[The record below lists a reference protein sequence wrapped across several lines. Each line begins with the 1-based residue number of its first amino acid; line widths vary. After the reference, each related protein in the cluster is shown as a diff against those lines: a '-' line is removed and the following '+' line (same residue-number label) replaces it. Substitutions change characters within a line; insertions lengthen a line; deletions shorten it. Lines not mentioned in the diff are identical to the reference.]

1 MKIYLYFLVF
11 LFLACKNES
20 KETKIIKS
28 KDTLITTLDS
38 IINNNKNSISID
50 TYIEKP
56 QQKQDTTIK
65 IISNNI
71 VNTTQDT
78 NFVRL
83 ESLSEDFVYDIKY
96 ATNDNFLKQKV
107 YDCPDCF
114 LRLKTAKAL
123 VNANEEF
130 IKMGFKLKV
139 FDCYR
144 PHDVQFKM
152 WAILPGTHYVANPKK
167 GSVHNRGGAVDV
179 TLIDKNGNELDMG
192 TPFDYFGKEANH
204 NYTKHNATVQNN
216 RNILKNTLKKH
227 GFRSIYSEWWHYE
240 TIGAKQEKISNY
252 KWECE

>member
-11 LFLACKNES
+11 LFLACKNEPQ
-20 KETKIIKS
+20 EPKIIKD

-38 IINNNKNSISID
+38 IVNNNNNLISID
-50 TYIEKP
+50 TFIEKP

-83 ESLSEDFVYDIKY
+83 ESLSDDFVYDIKY
-96 ATNDNFLKQKV
+96 ATKDNFLKQKV
-107 YDCPDCF
+107 YDCPDCY

-123 VNANEEF
+123 LNANEEF
-130 IKMGFKLKV
+130 IKMGYRLKI

-144 PHDVQFKM
+144 PHDVQIKM
-152 WAILPGTHYVANPKK
+152 WVILPGTHYVANPKK
-167 GSVHNRGGAVDV
+167 GSIHNRGGAVDV
-179 TLIDKNGNELDMG
+179 TLIDKNGDELDMG

-204 NYTKHNATVQNN
+204 TYTKHNSTVQNN

-240 TIGAKQEKISNY
+240 TIGAKQEKISNF
-252 KWECE
+252 KWDCE